1 MEGFNIRYVEFLKKE
16 LTIKEDKLC
25 YSILGIS
32 MLNEKH
38 WAIIGTGNI
47 GKLLLTRLLSSGVRP
62 DHLVVYDS
70 DPLRIES
77 VVKESGVSA
86 LPLTEEAFRS
96 VDIMLIA
103 TPPKAVTGLLSL
115 ISGWLKPHHL
125 LISFANAVSLI
136 RLEALTPPDFAVIR
150 VVPNVP
156 SLIGEG
162 LNPVVYG
169 NRITNEAKTLA
180 EELLGILGKTISV
193 RDDQMNW
200 LVGLTG
206 ASMRSVLPVLEGLIK
221 AGTEAGLTPEQARE
235 VAGRVMHGTASLV
248 LHTGLSL
255 EELKAMTPLVTVDED
270 MLTNMI
276 FNAARTAKEKM
287 DTIQSEEETNA
298 NEG

>member
-1 MEGFNIRYVEFLKKE
+1 
-16 LTIKEDKLC
+16 
-25 YSILGIS
+25 

-47 GKLLLTRLLSSGVRP
+47 GKLLLKRLLSSGVRP
-62 DHLVVYDS
+62 DHLVIYDS
-70 DPLRIES
+70 DPLRIET
-77 VVKESGVSA
+77 VVKESGVRASS
-86 LPLTEEAFRS
+86 LTEEAFQS
-96 VDIMLIA
+96 VDVILIA
-103 TPPKAVTGLLSL
+103 TPPKAVKSLLSN
-115 ISGWLKPHHL
+115 ISGWLNPHQL
-125 LISFANAVSLI
+125 IISFANAVPLK
-136 RLEALTPPDFAVIR
+136 RLEALIPPDVAVIR

-169 NRITNEAKTLA
+169 NRITHEAKVLV

-221 AGTEAGLTPEQARE
+221 AGTEAGLTPEQARDT
-235 VAGRVMHGTASLV
+235 AARVMLGTASLV
-248 LHTGLSL
+248 LQTGLTFD
-255 EELKAMTPLVTVDED
+255 ELKAMTHLVIVDED
-270 MLTNMI
+270 VLKNMI

-287 DTIQSEEETNA
+287 DKMQSEEES
-298 NEG
+298 NE

>member
-1 MEGFNIRYVEFLKKE
+1 
-16 LTIKEDKLC
+16 
-25 YSILGIS
+25 

-47 GKLLLTRLLSSGVRP
+47 GKLLLKQLLSSGVRP
-62 DHLVVYDS
+62 DLLVVHDS

-86 LPLTEEAFRS
+86 LPLTEEAFQS
-96 VDIMLIA
+96 VDIILIA
-103 TPPKAVTGLLSL
+103 TPPKAVKGTLSL
-115 ISGWLKPHHL
+115 IAGWLKPHQL
-125 LISFANAVSLI
+125 IISFANAVSLK
-136 RLEALTPPDFAVIR
+136 RLEALIPPDVAVIR

-156 SLIGEG
+156 SLIGKG

-169 NRITNEAKTLA
+169 NRISNEAKTLV
-180 EELLGILGKTISV
+180 EELLAILGKTISV

-206 ASMRSVLPVLEGLIK
+206 ASMRFVLPVLEGLIE

-235 VAGRVMHGTASLV
+235 IAGRVMHGTASLV
-248 LHTGLSL
+248 LQTSL
-255 EELKAMTPLVTVDED
+255 TLDEIKAMTPLVTVDED
-270 MLTNMI
+270 VLKNMI

-287 DTIQSEEETNA
+287 DKIQSEEESNV
-298 NEG
+298 

>member
-1 MEGFNIRYVEFLKKE
+1 
-16 LTIKEDKLC
+16 
-25 YSILGIS
+25 

-47 GKLLLTRLLSSGVRP
+47 GRLLLKRLLSSGVRP
-62 DHLVVYDS
+62 DHIVIHDS

-77 VVKESGVSA
+77 VVKESGACA
-86 LPLTEEAFRS
+86 LSLTEDAFRS
-96 VDIMLIA
+96 VDIILIA
-103 TPPKAVTGLLSL
+103 TPPKAIKGLLSL
-115 ISGWLKPHHL
+115 TSGWLKPHQL
-125 LISFANAVSLI
+125 IISFANAVSLK
-136 RLEALTPPDFAVIR
+136 RLEALIPPDVAVIR

-169 NRITNEAKTLA
+169 NRITTEAKALV

-221 AGTEAGLTPEQARE
+221 AGTEAGLTPVQARDT
-235 VAGRVMHGTASLV
+235 AARVMLGTASLV
-248 LHTGLSL
+248 LQTGLTF
-255 EELKAMTPLVTVDED
+255 EELKALTPLVTVDEA
-270 MLTNMI
+270 MLSSMI

-287 DTIQSEEETNA
+287 DIIQSEEEVN
-298 NEG
+298 G

>member
-1 MEGFNIRYVEFLKKE
+1 
-16 LTIKEDKLC
+16 
-25 YSILGIS
+25 

-47 GKLLLTRLLSSGVRP
+47 GKLLLKRLLSSGVRP
-62 DHLVVYDS
+62 DHLVIYDS
-70 DPLRIES
+70 DPLRIET
-77 VVKESGVSA
+77 VVKESGVRASS
-86 LPLTEEAFRS
+86 LTEEAFQS
-96 VDIMLIA
+96 VDVILIA
-103 TPPKAVTGLLSL
+103 TPPKAVKSLLSN
-115 ISGWLKPHHL
+115 ISGWLNPHQL
-125 LISFANAVSLI
+125 IISFANAVPLK
-136 RLEALTPPDFAVIR
+136 RLEALIPPDVAVIR

-169 NRITNEAKTLA
+169 NRITHEAKVLV

-221 AGTEAGLTPEQARE
+221 AGTEAGLTPEQARDT
-235 VAGRVMHGTASLV
+235 AARVMLGTASLV
-248 LHTGLSL
+248 LQTGLTFD
-255 EELKAMTPLVTVDED
+255 ELKAMTPLVTVDED